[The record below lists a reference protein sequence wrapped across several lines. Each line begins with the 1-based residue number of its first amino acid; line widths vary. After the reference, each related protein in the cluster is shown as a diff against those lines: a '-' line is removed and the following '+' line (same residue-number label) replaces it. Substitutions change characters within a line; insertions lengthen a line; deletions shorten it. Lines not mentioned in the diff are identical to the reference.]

1 MLDGGEEFA
10 HQHVE
15 TAVAAERDHLARTV
29 ERLDAIGLT
38 KRGADGAIVERAD
51 DPLLATLA
59 DPVTRPERVEPR
71 VEHEHRI
78 ARGKIADRT
87 RHRLRMNTIL
97 AARKIA
103 LFVQHLVPRLAP
115 LRDAIE
121 E

>member
-1 MLDGGEEFA
+1 MLHGGEELA

-15 TAVAAERDHLARTV
+15 AAIAAERDHLARTI

-38 KRGADGAIVERAD
+38 ERGADGAIVERAD
-51 DPLLATLA
+51 DPLFAALA
-59 DPVTRPERVEPR
+59 DPVARPERVEPG

-87 RHRLRMNTIL
+87 RHRLRMDTIL

-103 LFVQHLVPRLAP
+103 LLVQ
-115 LRDAIE
+115 
-121 E
+121 